1 MQESTNEGSL
11 SRNSVILLDA
21 PAIKFPL
28 DSYAGQE
35 FGGRIQEAKRCGS
48 VLCKLVLTWHFIYC

>member
-35 FGGRIQEAKRCGS
+35 SLEEEYRKQSTVA
-48 VLCKLVLTWHFIYC
+48 LYYAN

>member
-11 SRNSVILLDA
+11 SRNSMVLLDS
-21 PAIKFPL
+21 PAIKFHL

-35 FGGRIQEAKRCGS
+35 SLEGEYRKQSTVALR
-48 VLCKLVLTWHFIYC
+48 YAN